1 MLPEEF
7 CTRMKEMLADEY
19 QAFLESYDLPKYQ
32 SLRLN
37 PLKKSPDEILRD
49 LPFELKKVPWTTNGY
64 YYKEEDKPG
73 RHPYHDAGVY

>member
-7 CTRMKEMLADEY
+7 CIRMKEMLAEEY
-19 QAFLESYDLPKYQ
+19 PAFLESYDLPKYQ

-37 PLKKSPDEILRD
+37 PLKKSPAEILRD

-64 YYKEEDKPG
+64 YYK
-73 RHPYHDAGVY
+73 